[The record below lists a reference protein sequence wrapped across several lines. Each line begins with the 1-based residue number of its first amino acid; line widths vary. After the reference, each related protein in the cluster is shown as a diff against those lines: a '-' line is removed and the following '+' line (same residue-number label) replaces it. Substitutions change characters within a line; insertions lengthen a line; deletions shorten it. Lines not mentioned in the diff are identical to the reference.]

1 MVNHLNNK
9 VVFQHNCRISRFDLA
24 VRVGADPN
32 VGSHLTNVQPLSI
45 APAHSGVA
53 ADRVKRNPKI
63 LPVTHEQHEGMSE
76 AILLRV
82 KIKSDKLEKVIGLLP
97 KVRRQLDSSGVIAT
111 VLRRIFEQILV
122 IEELYTESLFLEQ
135 TDGGTFVLW
144 YMEAED
150 MSHFYEG
157 YEAALKSHHPVAIV
171 AQKIVQTS
179 IEEPEEALSYSG
191 DKGDLELFIHGTNP
205 ERP

>member
-1 MVNHLNNK
+1 MV
-9 VVFQHNCRISRFDLA
+9 V
-24 VRVGADPN
+24 
-32 VGSHLTNVQPLSI
+32 
-45 APAHSGVA
+45 
-53 ADRVKRNPKI
+53 DRVKRNPEL
-63 LPVTHEQHEGMSE
+63 LPIRREQHEGMSE

-97 KVRRQLDSSGVIAT
+97 KVRRQLDSSGIIAT
-111 VLRRIFEQILV
+111 ISRRLFERILM
-122 IEELYTESLFLEQ
+122 IEGLYTESLFLEQ

-171 AQKIVQTS
+171 AQKIVQTFV
-179 IEEPEEALSYSG
+179 EEPEEALSYSG
-191 DKGDLELFIHGTNP
+191 DEGGLELFIHGTNP